1 MKRAIAVCILAFA
14 ALAYGQDAKVVQ
26 LSSEDAAQAKF
37 LHQATIDAQKIEAE
51 FVVFVR
57 NKYLQEP
64 PLPKGAFGFTISSS
78 RDSCSFHALF
88 GWGCGE
94 FTYSED
100 FRFIVPKT
108 EKPIQSCPGVE
119 IFTQPVDGWDIR

>member
-26 LSSEDAAQAKF
+26 LSSEDAAQAKV
-37 LHQATIDAQKIEAE
+37 LHQATIDAQKAEAE
-51 FVVFVR
+51 FVVVVR
-57 NKYLQEP
+57 NKYLQEEP
-64 PLPKGAFGFTISSS
+64 PLPKGIFNFWSP
-78 RDSCSFHALF
+78 CSFRAIS

-108 EKPIQSCPGVE
+108 EKPTQSCP
-119 IFTQPVDGWDIR
+119 QPVYGLGSGAILTYSNN